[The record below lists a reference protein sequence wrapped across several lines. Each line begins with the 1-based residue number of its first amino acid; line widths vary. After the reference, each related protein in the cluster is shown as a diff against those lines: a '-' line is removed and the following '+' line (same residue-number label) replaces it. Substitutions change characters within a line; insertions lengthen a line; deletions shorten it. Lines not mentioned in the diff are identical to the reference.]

1 MCLVRLHAVQPG
13 REKGIRFK
21 TCKMTHVM
29 LQLQATNDQ
38 MNALVMLIFYFI
50 CRWRLFKP
58 VLEIS
63 RSLSPV
69 KPLFCEKNY
78 AVNNVLLKR
87 WKELQQSSRNC
98 ELELRKPGLK
108 YALKVSL
115 YVVHVSCVLCVC
127 ERTSGTFIDRRG
139 VMYKVVQI

>member
-1 MCLVRLHAVQPG
+1 MCLVRLHDLQPG

-108 YALKVSL
+108 YTQLKFPCTL
-115 YVVHVSCVLCVC
+115 YMFPVFCVC
-127 ERTSGTFIDRRG
+127 ECTSDGLS
-139 VMYKVVQI
+139 VVLLYIEGE